1 MRFDSTATGILDR
14 QVGVIARRQLVDC
27 GYRIPQIDA
36 MLRRGHLER
45 VAPGIYR
52 RTGSGNTARQQ
63 EVTALLWCGDEA
75 RLTGPRL
82 LGYLGIEGYSDRS
95 PFTVLVPRVRR
106 IGIEHPVRC
115 DLAPELH
122 DAAYGPVAGT
132 TPARVLAE
140 MAVGRGFDDDALLRV
155 FDLVLTLTRGG
166 PGGDTTPLGLLI
178 QRLFFRYF
186 EGGTAA
192 AASVVLLVIGGLVA
206 LVYMRLIY
214 REIEY

>member
-1 MRFDSTATGILDR
+1 MPVAATAHARCPQAAIEGSLVQSALAACGMRFDSTATGILDR

-122 DAAYGPVAGT
+122 DAAYGPAAGT

-155 FDLVLTLTRGG
+155 FDLVRWRGVVDRARLRTTVADLPKDH
-166 PGGDTTPLGLLI
+166 PGAE
-178 QRLFFRYF
+178 R
-186 EGGTAA
+186 
-192 AASVVLLVIGGLVA
+192 
-206 LVYMRLIY
+206 
-214 REIEY
+214 